1 MRRVDP
7 EGVIERSILLNI
19 IRRRRYSVPCPMAL
33 WHMDG
38 NHKFVRYII
47 LTIYISSFCSYI

>member
-38 NHKFVRYII
+38 HHKFVRYII
-47 LTIYISSFCSYI
+47 LTT